1 MAATQRGKPMTK
13 TTLMSTGSIIKF
25 FIAACMAATCATAR
39 AQQPAGGA
47 DPAARLRQFV
57 GNIDVFNR
65 LFPQEKAYLHFDNT
79 AYFRGETMWFSAYV
93 VRADRPALTN
103 LSRVLYVEL
112 VDPTGE
118 VVQTRKVKLDG
129 GRGSGSFR
137 LDKLLTA
144 GYYEVRAYTRY
155 MLNWDAAWAFSRVLP
170 IFEKPQ
176 KEGDYS
182 RPAIYEPDRRK
193 RMPQQRAADSTAQ
206 GRGLCLTFYPEG
218 GRLVRGLPSRVAFSL
233 SSGGAPADSLPMELT
248 LADGRRQRLTT
259 LREGRGAF
267 SYTPAATP
275 ATVTVTDARGRRHS
289 FSLPEAQA
297 EGCALSVSAVE
308 GSHVGVTVSRTAGYT
323 EPLALVLMSGGNV
336 DATDLLPPS
345 ERVAR
350 RRFARSDMAPGVSQ
364 LALIDSH
371 GRIVAE
377 RMVFVCPPG
386 GADSIAFEA
395 QGQLSPCGKLT
406 LRASTEPGA
415 TFSVAVRDRAAE
427 VNGQQGNAATWLL
440 LSSDLRGYVS
450 HPEYYLEADDPEHRR
465 AADLLMMVQ
474 GWRRYDVEQMEGRR
488 EFRRT
493 HPIEDGLYLFGQLKQ
508 ASRRNKPAGVRL
520 TATLYNRAGQ
530 SMQGRA
536 VTDSAGLYAFRLP
549 ECEGEWTLMLNTR
562 DAKGKAKK
570 YRVGIDRNFSPEPRP
585 LAPNET
591 QPIPIEEAHH
601 SPEVAV
607 NFADTADMTKLA
619 GMEERL
625 HVIKEV
631 NVRGKRLFENAR
643 AGWDNEQRG
652 AFKAYLRYDCDRA
665 ADELYD
671 AGLETPTIF
680 DWLARKNP
688 FFGGDGT
695 DYEDLARLADAENG
709 TDGGENNAPTT
720 LLSGQDDVEADADDT
735 GNGINNRGFMTR
747 DGLAYKNRPIVWVL
761 NNTFYMGTRTR
772 NVRTKDIEHIR
783 ENSAEEMPRWLDE
796 YKSVYISEDEN
807 IWRNYVEAP
816 ALATYSPVT
825 IFLYSHHE
833 FPAKH
838 KGLRLTHFEG
848 YSRVE
853 TFQMPDY
860 SLMPPA
866 PDHRRTLYWN
876 PAVKADKDGHATIE
890 LYNNSSCRQVSI
902 SAEGIT
908 YDGRALVY

>member
-1 MAATQRGKPMTK
+1 MKG
-13 TTLMSTGSIIKF
+13 IIKLC
-25 FIAACMAATCATAR
+25 IAACMAATCATAR
-39 AQQPAGGA
+39 AQQPAAGA

-79 AYFRGETMWFSAYV
+79 AYFRGETLWFSAYV
-93 VRADRPALTN
+93 VRADRPALTD

-112 VDPTGE
+112 IDPTGE
-118 VVQTRKVKLDG
+118 VIQTRKVKLDG

-170 IFEKPQ
+170 IFEKPE

-182 RPAIYEPDRRK
+182 RPTIYEPDHRK
-193 RMPQQRAADSTAQ
+193 RMPQSRTADSTAAQ
-206 GRGLCLTFYPEG
+206 RGLSLSFYPEG

-233 SSGGAPADSLPMELT
+233 TSGGAPADSLPMVLT
-248 LADGRRQRLTT
+248 LADGRRQQLTT

-267 SYTPAATP
+267 SYTPADAP

-406 LRASTEPGA
+406 LRARTEPGA

-474 GWRRYDVEQMEGRR
+474 GWRRYDVAQMAGRR

-493 HPIEDGLYLFGQLKQ
+493 HPIEDGLYLFGQLRQ

-530 SMQGRA
+530 SMRGRA

-549 ECEGEWTLMLNTR
+549 ECEGEWTLMLDTR
-562 DAKGKAKK
+562 NADGKAKK
-570 YRVGIDRNFSPEPRP
+570 YRVGIDRNFSPRLRP
-585 LAPNET
+585 LAGAET
-591 QPIPIEEAHH
+591 LPMALAPAR
-601 SPEVAV
+601 SPLLTA
-607 NFADTADMTKLA
+607 NFADTADITKLS
-619 GMEERL
+619 GMDRRL

-643 AGWDNEQRG
+643 AGWENEQRG

-665 ADELYD
+665 ADEMYD

-680 DWLARKNP
+680 DWLTHKNP
-688 FFGGDGT
+688 FFGGETT
-695 DYEDLARLADAENG
+695 DHQDLAEQAKQENDLERG
-709 TDGGENNAPTT
+709 DDDIPRT
-720 LLSGQDDVEADADDT
+720 LLEKEAEETEQNSDDT
-735 GNGINNRGFMTR
+735 KERARYRGFMAR
-747 DGLAYKNRPIVWVL
+747 EGLSYKNRPIVWVL
-761 NNTFYMGTRTR
+761 NNTFYMGTSTR
-772 NVRTKDIEHIR
+772 SVRTKDIDFIR

-816 ALATYSPVT
+816 TLATYSPVT
-825 IFLYSHHE
+825 VFLYSHHE

-838 KGLRLTHFEG
+838 KGLRHTHFEG
-848 YSRVE
+848 YSHVE

-876 PAVKADKDGHATIE
+876 PAVKADKDGQATIE
-890 LYNNSSCRQVSI
+890 LYNNSSCRQISI

-908 YDGRALVY
+908 YDGRAVVY